1 MATVV
6 LNAIEFGYV
15 DQETP
20 YTHYSVDNN
29 TWYKAAGFAPSL
41 QAKRFLMK
49 FAPLPSALKH
59 NKLIGVQIMACLSAQ
74 GTLLYD
80 ATIYYGVLPDA
91 FDGASVTWA
100 TANIPKSSFES
111 IGIETK
117 RRDDQPSDE
126 ETPDSVVGYWANHN
140 AAKALIKSGCA
151 FAYNNANLDQF
162 IMIRPKLLAGG
173 LIYATITY
181 DELVIQTSQI
191 TYKSGPRSGYSN
203 PRNAMTFGW
212 SYTPVDSSIICADD
226 SFTQQSATF
235 YWKASTDESYQ
246 SVAITGDSKTVTI
259 PANTFPTASTIQW
272 YVSGTDEDGTTTQTD
287 VFSFSTVAGT
297 ATAKCI
303 SPVNSVEDGSAPI
316 TFRWSLTSTDGQ
328 TPSRIR
334 SSWRKE
340 SDPDDNQYWQ
350 NLFDTTNIVNS
361 FTVPANTFPAGGI
374 RWNIRVWNI
383 DGVEGNRDFG
393 TFICVAAPDAP
404 EGLSA
409 TEVAFTTISWQ
420 SSEQQ
425 AYEISIDGNVVKKGF
440 GADVYSWQTSE
451 PLSDGDHVISVRVQG
466 IYGFWS
472 QPSSITITVQNR
484 EGASITLLANFDL
497 DAELIWE
504 TTAAQS
510 DFYIYRDDV
519 QIGHTNNLTFTD
531 RIASGEHSYYV
542 IKKFFNGTYSK
553 SNVVTG
559 NVIVDGTFIAL
570 RSGGRWMNITRTENS
585 ATEQSYKYERRYSL
599 RHVSGAVYPVLELAP
614 YEDFAGSYEFA
625 CSDYATAKEFESFR
639 GKEVIVKSRGGV
651 VLFGAMV
658 SLSSHYGDFI
668 NGFTFNIQR
677 IHAED
682 YIDDTG
688 T

>member
-1 MATVV
+1 MSTTINLQVTKS
-6 LNAIEFGYV
+6 GYV
-15 DQETP
+15 QEKSAGTV
-20 YTHYSVDNN
+20 YRTNSS
-29 TWYKAAGFAPSL
+29 TWYACYVTEDSYSRALFFGFSAIPDNLKHNVIQGARLRFQARKDGRFDGQNKLSICTEDFDPDTLTYNNQPSISDASGINAFYSDTIQTAGDYWADFNTNYI
-41 QAKRFLMK
+41 
-49 FAPLPSALKH
+49 PSALCVLVENLFRYRTLKVVPYSFYDTAV
-59 NKLIGVQIMACLSAQ
+59 KTVLS
-74 GTLLYD
+74 
-80 ATIYYGVLPDA
+80 
-91 FDGASVTWA
+91 
-100 TANIPKSSFES
+100 NNSSPYLE
-111 IGIETK
+111 
-117 RRDDQPSDE
+117 
-126 ETPDSVVGYWANHN
+126 V
-140 AAKALIKSGCA
+140 
-151 FAYNNANLDQF
+151 
-162 IMIRPKLLAGG
+162 
-173 LIYATITY
+173 TY
-181 DELVIQTSQI
+181 DESTKVASKIV
-191 TYKSGPRSGYSN
+191 YKAGPKSGYSN
-203 PRNAMTFGW
+203 PRNATVFQW
-212 SYTPVDSSIICADD
+212 DYERASLTPCADP
-226 SFTQQSATF
+226 SFDQNNATF
-235 YWKASTDESYQ
+235 YWKASTSDSYT
-246 SVAITGDSKTVTI
+246 SVAISGGSKTVTI

-272 YVSGTDEDGTTTQTD
+272 YVSGTDEDGTTTQTS
-287 VFSFSTVAGT
+287 VYSFSTAAGT
-297 ATAKCI
+297 ATAKCV

-328 TPSRIR
+328 SPSRIR

-340 SDPDDNQYWQ
+340 SDPDDDQYWN
-350 NLFDTTNIVNS
+350 NLFDTSNIVNS

-451 PLSDGDHVISVRVQG
+451 PLSDGDHIISVRVQG
-466 IYGFWS
+466 VYGFWS
-472 QPSSITITVQNR
+472 QPSTITISVQNQA
-484 EGASITLLANFDL
+484 GASITLLADFDM
-497 DAELIWE
+497 DASLVWE
-504 TTAAQS
+504 TIAEQS
-510 DFYIYRDDV
+510 DFYVYRDDT
-519 QIGHTNNLTFTD
+519 QIGHTNNLSFTD
-531 RIASGEHSYYV
+531 RFASGEHSYYV
-542 IKKFFNGTYSK
+542 IKKYANGTYSK

-570 RSGGRWMNITRTENS
+570 QSGGRWMNITRTENS
-585 ATEQSYKYERRYSL
+585 ATEQSFKYERRYSL

-614 YEDFAGSYEFA
+614 YEDFSGSYEFA
-625 CSDYATAKEFESFR
+625 CNDYATAKEFESFR
-639 GKEVIVKSRGGV
+639 GKEVIIKSRGGV